1 MRRCVLRKPMV
12 TMIVVM
18 LLFGLLSPGIH
29 LYAAT
34 SDGSGESRTVTV
46 GFFTDA
52 PSLMTCNEDGTNKE
66 GYAYEYLQMVSN
78 FSGWEYEYVYGT
90 WTQLWEKFENGE
102 IDILEDVSYSEERAK
117 KILYPDYPMGDES
130 YFLYMCSDESGIDKE
145 NLEETLQGKKI
156 GTIKNTIQTQLLKEW
171 LEKRE
176 IKCELIEY
184 ETREEQNAQF
194 ERGYLDS
201 ILDYEAY
208 AQSKW
213 TPLVKIGETSFYMAV
228 SAGKED
234 ILKELN
240 TAMAQIREVMPGYS
254 EDIYYEYYS
263 PALVSANLSESEQE
277 WLDTHEKIVCGY
289 MPESQFYSRNTY
301 AGKMFKEIIDQ
312 MKQQLNISSYE
323 VEYKE
328 YDNYAQLIN
337 AMQSGEIQVAYPIYG
352 NDYVGE
358 CEEYGTIATIS
369 GLVVASVNQPKTK
382 INQAEKIAVAGD
394 SIIERYV
401 IKHYPEAEIIHVVDN
416 EAGVELV
423 ENGEVQS
430 AVLPYK
436 DAIEMVENHRAYEG
450 MEVVQ
455 LSDMLSLDM
464 AVSSNEPELYML
476 MARANSLLPADYL
489 SEAMARNNLVV
500 ADYSIQDFIQTHP
513 GIVISVGIIFLLII
527 ITMMLIIRS
536 RNVTAKQQVVL
547 EEARQR
553 AEAANRAKSSFIFN
567 MSHDIRTPMNAIIG
581 YTDLLK
587 KKEVDEQK
595 RQEYLANIQTS
606 SKYLLDLINNVLEV
620 ARIESGKASVTET
633 LVNVSEFSEAIG
645 VIFSEALREKNHK
658 YEHSM
663 QVTKKNL
670 YMDKTKLH
678 QVFLNVISN
687 AIKYTPQG
695 GTIKTVVEE
704 IPDDREGYCHV
715 RTTVTDNGIGMSKDF
730 LPHIFD
736 EFTREHT
743 STESRVVGSGL
754 GMGITKQL
762 VEMMGG
768 EIRIESELKKGT
780 TVTIDMWHRL
790 PKEEMQE
797 PTKSSKQKVQESIEV
812 YAGKRI
818 LLAED
823 NELNAEIAMEILK
836 DASLEVECAENG
848 QKCIEMLTMAPSDY
862 YALILMDIQMPVMDG
877 YEATRRIRA
886 LEDENKASIPIV
898 AMTANAFDEDRKK
911 AQEAGM
917 NDFITKPIDISAMLQ
932 ILARVLNKS

>member
-1 MRRCVLRKPMV
+1 MRRCILRKPMV

-66 GYAYEYLQMVSN
+66 GYAYEYLQMVAN
-78 FSGWEYEYVYGT
+78 FSGWKCEYVYGT
-90 WTQLWEKFENGE
+90 WTELWEKFENGE

-117 KILYPDYPMGDES
+117 TVLYPDYPMGDEA
-130 YFLYMCSDESGIDKE
+130 YFLYMCREESGIEKD

-156 GTIKNTIQTQLLKEW
+156 GTIKNTIQTRILKDW
-171 LEKRE
+171 LTKHE
-176 IKCELIEY
+176 IDSELVEY
-184 ETREEQNAQF
+184 ETREEQNAEF
-194 ERGYLDS
+194 ERGYLDA

-208 AQSKW
+208 AQSEW
-213 TPLVKIGETSFYMAV
+213 TPLTKIGETSFYMAV
-228 SAGKED
+228 SQGNED
-234 ILKELN
+234 ILAELN
-240 TAMAQIREVMPGYS
+240 TTMEQIREVIPGYS
-254 EDIYYEYYS
+254 EAIYYEYYS
-263 PALVSANLSESEQE
+263 PALVSSNLSDAEQN
-277 WLDTHEKIVCGY
+277 WLDTHDKLICGY
-289 MPESQFYSRNTY
+289 VPDSQFFTKSTY
-301 AGKMFKEIIDQ
+301 DGKIFKEIIDQ
-312 MKQQLNISSYE
+312 MKHQLNITSYE

-328 YDNYAQLIN
+328 YDSYTALRK
-337 AMQSGEIQVAYPIYG
+337 ALQSGEIHVAYPLYG
-352 NDYVGE
+352 SDYVGE
-358 CEEYGTIATIS
+358 LEQYGTICDIS
-369 GLVVASVNQPKTK
+369 GLALGSVNKQRAK
-382 INQAEKIAVAGD
+382 IGDAEKIAVVGGSVMED
-394 SIIERYV
+394 YV
-401 IKHYPEAEIIHVVDN
+401 TEHYPKAEIVEVTDN
-416 EAGVELV
+416 KEGVELAKDGSV
-423 ENGEVQS
+423 DS
-430 AVLPYK
+430 AVFQYR
-436 DAIEMVENHRAYEG
+436 DAIEMIRNSRSFEG

-455 LSDMLSLDM
+455 LSDILPLSM
-464 AVSSNEPELYML
+464 AVSTDEPELYML
-476 MARANSLLPADYL
+476 LTRGNSLLPSDYL
-489 SEAMARNNLVV
+489 SEATARNNLVV
-500 ADYSIQDFIQTHP
+500 ADYSLKEFIQNQP
-513 GIVISVGIIFLLII
+513 GLVVSVSIIFLLVLISL
-527 ITMMLIIRS
+527 MLVIRS
-536 RNVTAKQQVVL
+536 RNNKARQQVVL
-547 EEARQR
+547 EEARVK
-553 AEAANRAKSSFIFN
+553 AEAANMAKSSFIFN

-587 KKEVDEQK
+587 KKEVNEEK

-606 SKYLLDLINNVLEV
+606 SKYLLDIINNVLEV

-633 LVNVSEFSEAIG
+633 LVEVEEFCKVIG
-645 VIFSEALREKNHK
+645 IIFGEALKEKELI
-658 YEHSM
+658 YENSM
-663 QVTKKNL
+663 QVTKTLL

-695 GTIKTVVEE
+695 GTIKMVVEE

-790 PKEEMQE
+790 PKEELHTE
-797 PTKSSKQKVQESIEV
+797 HEEIEHKKQNNIED

-848 QKCIEMLTMAPSDY
+848 QKCIEMLTMAQEDY
-862 YALILMDIQMPVMDG
+862 YALVLMDIQMPVMDG
-877 YEATRRIRA
+877 YEATRRIRTLA
-886 LEDENKASIPIV
+886 DEKKATIPIV
-898 AMTANAFDEDRKK
+898 AMTANAFKEDRIK
-911 AQEAGM
+911 AEEAGM
-917 NDFITKPIDISAMLQ
+917 DDFITKPIDIGRMLKV
-932 ILARVLNKS
+932 LANVLDES